1 MQTLALA
8 VLLFSTALGSTE
20 AKRIVVDTT
29 DWPSGRAQVVMIDDL
44 VRVTVFRMNDV
55 RQITVERLGLKNTY
69 TVEPVDGELQ
79 VTKSDTKDG
88 MLLSPDRIVVDG
100 IPLDKPILK
109 FPQTPRGGAKPRY
122 YICPKDEV
130 MLRVPH
136 DKHGGEFTCPVDGT
150 KMKPAVGRESAY
162 FLLH

>member
-8 VLLFSTALGSTE
+8 VLLFSTAVGSTE
-20 AKRIVVDTT
+20 ANRITVDTT
-29 DWPSGRAQVVMIDDL
+29 GWPPGRAQVFMIDNG
-44 VRVTVFRMNDV
+44 VRVSVFRLNEV
-55 RQITVERLGLKNTY
+55 RTVTIERFGLKNTY
-69 TVEPVDGELQ
+69 TIERVDDELQ
-79 VTKSDTKDG
+79 VTKADTKDG
-88 MLLSPDRIVVDG
+88 MLLSPHRIVVDG
-100 IPLDKPILK
+100 ITLETHALK
-109 FPQTPRGGAKPRY
+109 VPAAPRQPKPRY